1 MKKNVFFII
10 GLIGMSINSNAQVAN
25 FDALTFDSTGV
36 WNGSDLSGVFEE
48 EGFQFYNSFNPEWSS
63 WSGFSI
69 SSQVDNTTAGW
80 TNQYSV
86 YNGEAHSGSNFA
98 LGTSG
103 ASISFESKVL
113 DGFYITNSTY
123 AALSMLQGDSFA
135 KKFGGA
141 SGNDS
146 DWFKLSVIGKLDAV
160 VTDTVEFYLADYRF
174 EDNSQ
179 DYIVSDWTWLDLNAL
194 GEVSELSF
202 EFSSTDN
209 GQWGMNTPAYFCMD
223 DLKSKLVNADNLIGC
238 TYNSAINYNVNAI
251 QDDGS
256 CVYDFHINQFSGHS
270 IMLEK
275 GWNLIGYSCS
285 EPSGLLTDLLSSITD
300 DIIIVKD
307 NYGNVFLPEWGF
319 NNIVE
324 MSGGYGYQIK
334 MHRQVDNFN
343 ICD

>member
-146 DWFKLSVIGKLDAV
+146 DWFKLSVIGKLDTV

-223 DLKSKLVNADNLIGC
+223 DLKVNTLDLEENIAEVISIYPNPVQDMLTINISGVLSLFDLSGKLVKS
-238 TYNSAINYNVNAI
+238 NSV
-251 QDDGS
+251 
-256 CVYDFHINQFSGHS
+256 VSGNPIS
-270 IMLEK
+270 M
-275 GWNLIGYSCS
+275 S
-285 EPSGLLTDLLSSITD
+285 ELKSGLYIAKVGSHIKK
-300 DIIIVKD
+300 IVK
-307 NYGNVFLPEWGF
+307 Y
-319 NNIVE
+319 
-324 MSGGYGYQIK
+324 
-334 MHRQVDNFN
+334 
-343 ICD
+343 

>member
-1 MKKNVFFII
+1 MKKNVLFII

-86 YNGEAHSGSNFA
+86 YNGEAQSGSNFA

-146 DWFKLSVIGKLDAV
+146 DWFKLSVIGKFSRLYC
-160 VTDTVEFYLADYRF
+160 FR
-174 EDNSQ
+174 
-179 DYIVSDWTWLDLNAL
+179 LDLA
-194 GEVSELSF
+194 
-202 EFSSTDN
+202 
-209 GQWGMNTPAYFCMD
+209 
-223 DLKSKLVNADNLIGC
+223 
-238 TYNSAINYNVNAI
+238 
-251 QDDGS
+251 
-256 CVYDFHINQFSGHS
+256 
-270 IMLEK
+270 
-275 GWNLIGYSCS
+275 
-285 EPSGLLTDLLSSITD
+285 
-300 DIIIVKD
+300 
-307 NYGNVFLPEWGF
+307 
-319 NNIVE
+319 
-324 MSGGYGYQIK
+324 
-334 MHRQVDNFN
+334 
-343 ICD
+343 

>member
-1 MKKNVFFII
+1 MKKNVLLII

-69 SSQVDNTTAGW
+69 SSQVDDTTAGW
-80 TNQYSV
+80 SNQYSV
-86 YNGEAHSGSNFA
+86 YNGEAYSGSNFA

-103 ASISFESKVL
+103 ASILFESKVL

-146 DWFKLSVIGKLDAV
+146 DWFKLSVIGKLDTV
-160 VTDTVEFYLADYRF
+160 VTDTLEFYLADYRF

-223 DLKSKLVNADNLIGC
+223 DLKVNTLDLEENIAEVISIYPNPVQDMLTINISGVLSLFDLSGKLVKS
-238 TYNSAINYNVNAI
+238 NSVVAGNPI
-251 QDDGS
+251 S
-256 CVYDFHINQFSGHS
+256 
-270 IMLEK
+270 M
-275 GWNLIGYSCS
+275 S
-285 EPSGLLTDLLSSITD
+285 ELKSGLYIAKVGSHIKK
-300 DIIIVKD
+300 IVK
-307 NYGNVFLPEWGF
+307 Y
-319 NNIVE
+319 
-324 MSGGYGYQIK
+324 
-334 MHRQVDNFN
+334 
-343 ICD
+343 